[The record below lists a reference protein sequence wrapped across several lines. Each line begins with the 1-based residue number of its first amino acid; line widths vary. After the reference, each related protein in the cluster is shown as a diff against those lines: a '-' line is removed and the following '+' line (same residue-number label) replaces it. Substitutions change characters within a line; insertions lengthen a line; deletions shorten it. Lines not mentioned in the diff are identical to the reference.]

1 MHDFDRQQL
10 EYARGPS
17 NGSAGGLSEWEELEL
32 AGELLEVTS
41 EEELV
46 KWLGTVASRVQQ
58 AVRPAQRAVGK
69 AFVANPKAVDATIQA
84 VKTVGP
90 PLSALLS
97 VVKGIPP
104 DLAMLRAQ
112 QMSQSIDTGSDWLKG
127 IMQRWSKQEL
137 EGLTGEEREL
147 EYARRYT
154 RFAHRALR
162 NAARAPRR
170 MPPERAAYLSV
181 RHAARRDLPGLVPHI
196 TQIFHL
202 GGANEV
208 ATAGAGRWY
217 RGRNAIV
224 IDLG

>member
-10 EYARGPS
+10 EYARGHT
-17 NGSAGGLSEWEELEL
+17 NGGAGELSESAELEL
-32 AGELLEVTS
+32 AAELLEVAS

-46 KWLGTVASRVQQ
+46 RWLGGLVSRAQN
-58 AVRPAQRAVGK
+58 ALRPVQRATGK
-69 AFVANPKAVDATIQA
+69 AFVSNPKAVDAAIRA
-84 VKTVGP
+84 VKTVAP
-90 PLSALLS
+90 PLSMAGVLAGVPL
-97 VVKGIPP
+97 
-104 DLAMLRAQ
+104 DLALMRAN
-112 QMSQSIDTGSDWLKG
+112 QMPAAIDVGAIKLKAL
-127 IMQRWSKQEL
+127 MDRWSKQEL

-162 NAARAPRR
+162 NALRAPRR

-196 TQIFHL
+196 TQIFHI
-202 GGANEV
+202 GANEL
-208 ATAGAGRWY
+208 ATTGTGRWH
-217 RGRNAIV
+217 RTRNAIV